1 MQPYEYLAELLRQ
14 RQVLQGI
21 LKDMDP
27 VSGVTFMVRRGV
39 AADSEDY
46 DDRLSRPWATI
57 QMADLGEAR
66 YVILGLLRANM
77 ASIKIFI
84 RSTDRLIK
92 ETTETLAEA
101 KRVIMEEE

>member
-14 RQVLQGI
+14 RQVLQDI

-27 VSGVTFMVRRGV
+27 ASGVTFMVRRGI

-57 QMADLGEAR
+57 QMGDSVAAR
-66 YVILGLLRANM
+66 LVIQGLLRANRD
-77 ASIKIFI
+77 SINVFA
-84 RSTDRLIK
+84 RSAEHLI
-92 ETTETLAEA
+92 TEVQSLLAEA
-101 KRVIMEEE
+101 NRVTPEGE

>member
-14 RQVLQGI
+14 RQVLQDI
-21 LKDMDP
+21 LKGMDP
-27 VSGVTFMVRRGV
+27 ESGATFMVRRGI

-57 QMADLGEAR
+57 QMADLAEAR

-77 ASIKIFI
+77 ASIKIFM
-84 RSTDRLIK
+84 RSTVHLI
-92 ETTETLAEA
+92 TEVQSLLAEA
-101 KRVIMEEE
+101 NRVTPEEE